1 MHDYSFKLYK
11 KYTKHKREGPS
22 YIQVR
27 VAVSAWGVLLLQGK
41 CTGAIVNHHV
51 LDGSS
56 ACFNV
61 LIAFLSD
68 FSMRGFGHL
77 LNSIS
82 DPTLKYTFSTT
93 PHARIQINVINSPK
107 IAKPAV
113 NKLIICNYLSE
124 QIY

>member
-1 MHDYSFKLYK
+1 M
-11 KYTKHKREGPS
+11 
-22 YIQVR
+22 
-27 VAVSAWGVLLLQGK
+27 SAWGVLLLQGN

-51 LDGSS
+51 LDGFS

-82 DPTLKYTFSTT
+82 DPTLKYKFSTA
-93 PHARIQINVINSPK
+93 PHARIQIN
-107 IAKPAV
+107 
-113 NKLIICNYLSE
+113 LIKEVSQNCKASCQQTYNLQLFI
-124 QIY
+124 